1 MTTLKAQ
8 KRDKKISLK
17 KIRQE
22 GYVPG
27 ILYGPNLENILVKVQ
42 EKEFKKIFKEVGE
55 STLVNLQIEDLGK
68 SFNVLI
74 HDFQKDPL
82 DGNFLHIDF
91 YLPGEKSKVKVN
103 VPIVFEGESKAVK
116 ERGGVLIKEIQEI
129 EISGPV
135 NLLPKEV
142 KVDLSKLEEIGDK
155 ILIKDLILPR
165 GIKIL
170 KNPEEIVVNVISQE
184 KEEIE
189 TKTSSSQTTP
199 AQATLSSQETENAKE
214 KTEK

>member
-1 MTTLKAQ
+1 MPILKAQ
-8 KRDKKISLK
+8 KRDKKTSLK
-17 KIRQE
+17 KIRKE

-27 ILYGPNLENILVKVQ
+27 VLYGPNLENILVKVE

-74 HDFQKDPL
+74 HDFQKDPIS
-82 DGNFLHIDF
+82 GKILHIDF

-116 ERGGVLIKEIQEI
+116 EKGGVLIKEIQEI

-135 NLLPKEV
+135 NLLPKEI

-155 ILIKDLILPR
+155 ILVKDLILPR

-170 KNPEEIVVNVISQE
+170 KNPEEIVANVISQE

-189 TKTSSSQTTP
+189 TKTSSSQTTL
-199 AQATLSSQETENAKE
+199 AQATLSSQEAENTKE